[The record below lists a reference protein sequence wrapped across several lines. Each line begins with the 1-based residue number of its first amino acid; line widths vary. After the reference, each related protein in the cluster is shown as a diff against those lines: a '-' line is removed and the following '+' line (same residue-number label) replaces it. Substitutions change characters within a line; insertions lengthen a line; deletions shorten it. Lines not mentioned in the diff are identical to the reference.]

1 TATLSSTSTITFPS
15 GTSTPETA
23 TITSSVFSVSVT
35 TTTEYQVPSDLSFVL
50 TASSLQIDSQPTT
63 TSSQSFSDPDQVTTS
78 ISDIQSTPATTFT
91 AASLPT
97 NLPSRIFPKN
107 GMTGDEDLTGY
118 TFISIAFSTATLGWV
133 YVTQNSLTSSQILAY
148 TPAILVNALGLTSD
162 QVMSWCLQVN
172 IPSGYENAS
181 DAALLQTM
189 WTGYIPSDEVD
200 TLASLLR
207 VSSSLIYTDDSDPV
221 AHELASQIQS
231 AVSLFSV
238 SDPNSSGS
246 TDSSSAAS
254 GSTST
259 DTTRQDAIIGVV
271 SALGAIAVLVLLF
284 LVYRTVQRRRE
295 LAHRRLSDPPDT
307 AGIRPAGRDFDQDTV
322 GGQRRRSFFY
332 AEDSLRG
339 FQGERPVEDSYDAR
353 TTSPS
358 AMTQRRA
365 VMPSAISAPILRESS
380 MNW

>member
-1 TATLSSTSTITFPS
+1 
-15 GTSTPETA
+15 
-23 TITSSVFSVSVT
+23 
-35 TTTEYQVPSDLSFVL
+35 
-50 TASSLQIDSQPTT
+50 
-63 TSSQSFSDPDQVTTS
+63 
-78 ISDIQSTPATTFT
+78 
-91 AASLPT
+91 
-97 NLPSRIFPKN
+97 
-107 GMTGDEDLTGY
+107 
-118 TFISIAFSTATLGWV
+118 
-133 YVTQNSLTSSQILAY
+133 
-148 TPAILVNALGLTSD
+148 
-162 QVMSWCLQVN
+162 
-172 IPSGYENAS
+172 
-181 DAALLQTM
+181 M
-189 WTGYIPSDEVD
+189 WTGYIPSVDVD

-207 VSSSLIYTDDSDPV
+207 VSSSSIYTDDSDPV

-246 TDSSSAAS
+246 SDSSSSTS

-295 LAHRRLSDPPDT
+295 LAHRRLSDPPDA
-307 AGIRPAGRDFDQDTV
+307 AGIRPAGREFDQDTV

-358 AMTQRRA
+358 MMQRRT

>member
-1 TATLSSTSTITFPS
+1 
-15 GTSTPETA
+15 
-23 TITSSVFSVSVT
+23 
-35 TTTEYQVPSDLSFVL
+35 
-50 TASSLQIDSQPTT
+50 
-63 TSSQSFSDPDQVTTS
+63 
-78 ISDIQSTPATTFT
+78 
-91 AASLPT
+91 
-97 NLPSRIFPKN
+97 
-107 GMTGDEDLTGY
+107 
-118 TFISIAFSTATLGWV
+118 
-133 YVTQNSLTSSQILAY
+133 
-148 TPAILVNALGLTSD
+148 
-162 QVMSWCLQVN
+162 
-172 IPSGYENAS
+172 
-181 DAALLQTM
+181 M
-189 WTGYIPSDEVD
+189 WTGYIPSSSVD
-200 TLASLLR
+200 PLASLLR
-207 VSSSLIYTDDSDPV
+207 VSSSQLYTDNSDPV
-221 AHELASQIQS
+221 AQELASQIQS

-246 TDSSSAAS
+246 TDSSSPAS

-295 LAHRRLSDPPDT
+295 LAHRRLSDPT
-307 AGIRPAGRDFDQDTV
+307 RYGGDFDQDTV

-339 FQGERPVEDSYDAR
+339 FQGDRPVEDTYDAR

-358 AMTQRRA
+358 AMTQRRT